1 MRAVRGTQT
10 KHSTVVLIHTS
21 LQGLWSLGERARG
34 YQCRCHCSFPCSDAA
49 VKQILLQ
56 MNSKRPENRQFVIE
70 DLDATHLLIKTD
82 EEESMRE
89 ELEAEA
95 SLFPNFP
102 SSILLMCA
110 IARTEYIQPRL
121 VVQLLRLRPC
131 QKLRHL
137 CLDVGCT

>member
-1 MRAVRGTQT
+1 
-10 KHSTVVLIHTS
+10 
-21 LQGLWSLGERARG
+21 
-34 YQCRCHCSFPCSDAA
+34 
-49 VKQILLQ
+49 

-89 ELEAEA
+89 ELESEA
-95 SLFPNFP
+95 SLLPSVP
-102 SSILLMCA
+102 SSLLLMCA

-121 VVQLLRLRPC
+121 VVHVVQSLCLRSS
-131 QKLRHL
+131 QKLGHP

>member
-1 MRAVRGTQT
+1 M
-10 KHSTVVLIHTS
+10 LIHTS
-21 LQGLWSLGERARG
+21 LQELWSLGEHAAIREPS
-34 YQCRCHCSFPCSDAA
+34 QVICLFPCSDAA

-95 SLFPNFP
+95 SLLPSVP
-102 SSILLMCA
+102 SSLLLMCA
-110 IARTEYIQPRL
+110 IARTEYIQSRL
-121 VVQLLRLRPC
+121 VVS
-131 QKLRHL
+131 
-137 CLDVGCT
+137 